1 MERTLDKRALR
12 LEPDERVSRLEDIM
26 SRMMM
31 PAMPIL
37 YAVAIAAF
45 SASPVNAQQRDM
57 VIITS
62 SGPGGGYDS
71 YSRMF
76 ARFMP
81 KHLPGNPT
89 IIVNNMP
96 GGAGIRAANY
106 LYTIAPKDGSTIAL
120 IDRGIQTAPLLYGA
134 ESKAQFDAVKFFQLG
149 SVMQETG
156 MVVLNSKSPVNSL
169 DDMRKMEIIVGAQG
183 PEQDP
188 AMYPRLLNQIA
199 GAKFK
204 IVYGYKGQPEVFNAV
219 EKGELQGLFMSG
231 WSGNGRA
238 YVLDKMGKGEMK
250 LLLQLAKVR
259 DPKHPD
265 LPTVLE
271 AVNSPADK
279 QIVEVLLSRL
289 ALGRPFIA
297 PPGVPAERIKILRAA
312 FRKSVEDPELIAE
325 AQKTR
330 LAIDPIWGEEAQEI
344 IESAYRTDPAVIE
357 RIRKIIK
364 LSE

>member
-1 MERTLDKRALR
+1 MSALDKRAVR
-12 LEPDERVSRLEDIM
+12 LEPDNQISQPESAM
-26 SRMMM
+26 NWMMK
-31 PAMPIL
+31 PALRIVCA
-37 YAVAIAAF
+37 AVVTTFGLGA
-45 SASPVNAQQRDM
+45 VMAQQRDM

-62 SGPGGGYDS
+62 SGPGGGYDA

-76 ARFMP
+76 ARYMP
-81 KHLPGNPT
+81 RHLPGNPT

-106 LYTIAPKDGSTIAL
+106 LYTIAPKDGTTIAL

-134 ESKAQFDAVKFFQLG
+134 ESRAQFEATKFHQLG

-156 MVVLNSKSPVNSL
+156 MIVLSTKSPVNTL

-219 EKGELQGLFMSG
+219 ERGELHGLFMSG

-238 YVLDKMGKGEMK
+238 FVLDKMGKGEMK
-250 LLLQLAKVR
+250 LLMQLATVR

-265 LPTVLE
+265 VPTILD
-271 AVNSPADK
+271 AVESPADK
-279 QIVEVLLSRL
+279 QIVEILLARL

-297 PPGVPAERIKILRAA
+297 PPGVPAERVQILRTA

-325 AQKTR
+325 AQKR
-330 LAIDPIWGEEAQEI
+330 GLPSIQSGA
-344 IESAYRTDPAVIE
+344 SKR
-357 RIRKIIK
+357 RK
-364 LSE
+364 

>member
-1 MERTLDKRALR
+1 MNWMMKPALS
-12 LEPDERVSRLEDIM
+12 VWI
-26 SRMMM
+26 
-31 PAMPIL
+31 
-37 YAVAIAAF
+37 AIAAATF
-45 SASPVNAQQRDM
+45 ATGAVAQQRDM

-62 SGPGGGYDS
+62 SGPGGGYDA

-76 ARFMP
+76 ARYMSR
-81 KHLPGNPT
+81 HLPGNPT

-106 LYTIAPKDGSTIAL
+106 LYTIAPKDGTTIAL

-134 ESKAQFDAVKFFQLG
+134 ESRAQFEATKFHQLG

-156 MVVLNSKSPVNSL
+156 MIVLSTKSPVNKL

-188 AMYPRLLNQIA
+188 AMYPRLLNQLA
-199 GAKFK
+199 GSKFK

-219 EKGELQGLFMSG
+219 EKGELHGLFMSG

-250 LLLQLAKVR
+250 LLMQLAKVR
-259 DPKHPD
+259 DPRHPD
-265 LPTVLE
+265 IPTILE
-271 AVNSPADK
+271 AVESPADK
-279 QIVEVLLSRL
+279 QIVEILLARL

-297 PPGVPAERIKILRAA
+297 PPGVPAERVQILRTA

-330 LAIDPIWGEEAQEI
+330 LAIDPIWGEQAQEI

-364 LSE
+364 LD

>member
-1 MERTLDKRALR
+1 MIRLAAAKSTAGPLSFVAMLTLS
-12 LEPDERVSRLEDIM
+12 VWG
-26 SRMMM
+26 
-31 PAMPIL
+31 
-37 YAVAIAAF
+37 
-45 SASPVNAQQRDM
+45 ASAQQRDM

-62 SGPGGGYDS
+62 SGPGGGYDA

-76 ARFMP
+76 ARHMP

-106 LYTIAPKDGSTIAL
+106 LYNVAPKDGSTIAL

-134 ESKAQFDAVKFFQLG
+134 ESKAQFEAVKFFQLG

-156 MVVLNSKSPVNSL
+156 MVVLSSKSPVNTI

-199 GAKFK
+199 GSNFK

-219 EKGELQGLFMSG
+219 ERGELNGLFMSG

-238 YVLDKMGKGEMK
+238 FVLDKMGKGEMK
-250 LLLQLAKVR
+250 LLLQLATQR
-259 DPKHPD
+259 DPNHKD
-265 LPTVLE
+265 VPTIMEV
-271 AVNSPADK
+271 VNSPADK
-279 QIVEVLLSRL
+279 QIVELLLSRL

-297 PPGVPAERIKILRAA
+297 PPGVPAERVEILRNA
-312 FRKSVEDPELIAE
+312 FRKSVEDPELLAE
-325 AQKTR
+325 AQKGR
-330 LAIDPIWGEEAQEI
+330 LAIDPIWGEQAQEMI
-344 IESAYRTDPAVIE
+344 ASAYKTDSATLE
-357 RIRKIIK
+357 RVRKIIK
-364 LSE
+364 LNE

>member
-1 MERTLDKRALR
+1 MIRLATAKSTASTLSFA
-12 LEPDERVSRLEDIM
+12 
-26 SRMMM
+26 
-31 PAMPIL
+31 AML
-37 YAVAIAAF
+37 TLSVCD
-45 SASPVNAQQRDM
+45 ASAQQRDM

-62 SGPGGGYDS
+62 SGAGGGYDA
-71 YSRMF
+71 YSRLF
-76 ARFMP
+76 ARHMP

-106 LYTIAPKDGSTIAL
+106 LYNIAPKDGSTIAL

-134 ESKAQFDAVKFFQLG
+134 ESKAQFEAVKFFQLG

-156 MVVLNSKSPVNSL
+156 MVVLSSKSPVNTL
-169 DDMRKMEIIVGAQG
+169 DDMRKIEIIVGAQG

-199 GAKFK
+199 GSRFK

-219 EKGELQGLFMSG
+219 EKDELHGLFMSG
-231 WSGNGRA
+231 WSGTGRA
-238 YVLDKMGKGEMK
+238 YVLDKIGKGEMK
-250 LLLQLAKVR
+250 LLLQLATQR
-259 DPKHPD
+259 DPNHKD
-265 LPTVLE
+265 IPTIME

-297 PPGVPAERIKILRAA
+297 PPGVPAERIQVLRSA

-325 AQKTR
+325 AQKGR
-330 LAIDPIWGEEAQEI
+330 LAIDPIWGEQAQEI
-344 IESAYRTDPAVIE
+344 IINAYRTDPAIIE

-364 LSE
+364 LTE

>member
-1 MERTLDKRALR
+1 MNWMMKPALKV
-12 LEPDERVSRLEDIM
+12 LC
-26 SRMMM
+26 
-31 PAMPIL
+31 
-37 YAVAIAAF
+37 AVAATTLVLGAAM
-45 SASPVNAQQRDM
+45 AQQRDM

-62 SGPGGGYDS
+62 SGPGGGYDA

-76 ARFMP
+76 ARYMP
-81 KHLPGNPT
+81 RHLPGNPT

-106 LYTIAPKDGSTIAL
+106 LYTIAPKDGNTIAL

-134 ESKAQFDAVKFFQLG
+134 ESRAQFEATKFFQLG

-156 MVVLNSKSPVNSL
+156 MIVLSTKSPVNTL

-219 EKGELQGLFMSG
+219 ERGELHGLFMSG

-238 YVLDKMGKGEMK
+238 FVLDKMAKGEMK
-250 LLLQLAKVR
+250 LLMQLAKVR

-265 LPTVLE
+265 VPTILD
-271 AVNSPADK
+271 AVDSPSDK
-279 QIVEVLLSRL
+279 QIVEILLARL

-297 PPGVPAERIKILRAA
+297 PPGVPAERIQILRTA
-312 FRKSVEDPELIAE
+312 FRKSVEDPDLIAE
-325 AQKTR
+325 AQKAR
-330 LAIDPIWGEEAQEI
+330 LAIDPIWGEQAQEM

-364 LSE
+364 LE

>member
-1 MERTLDKRALR
+1 MNWMMKPALS
-12 LEPDERVSRLEDIM
+12 VWI
-26 SRMMM
+26 
-31 PAMPIL
+31 
-37 YAVAIAAF
+37 AIAAATF
-45 SASPVNAQQRDM
+45 ATGAVAQQRDM

-62 SGPGGGYDS
+62 SGPGGGYDA

-76 ARFMP
+76 ARYMSR
-81 KHLPGNPT
+81 HLPGNPT

-106 LYTIAPKDGSTIAL
+106 LYTIAPKDGTTIAL

-134 ESKAQFDAVKFFQLG
+134 ESRAQFEATKFHQLG

-156 MVVLNSKSPVNSL
+156 MIVLSTKSPVNSL

-188 AMYPRLLNQIA
+188 AMYPRLLNQLA
-199 GAKFK
+199 GSKFK

-219 EKGELQGLFMSG
+219 EKGELHGLFMSG

-250 LLLQLAKVR
+250 LLMQLAKVR
-259 DPKHPD
+259 DPRHPD
-265 LPTVLE
+265 IPTILE
-271 AVNSPADK
+271 AVETPADK
-279 QIVEVLLSRL
+279 QIVEILLARL

-297 PPGVPAERIKILRAA
+297 PPGVPAERVQILRTA

-330 LAIDPIWGEEAQEI
+330 LAIDPIWGEQAQEI

-364 LSE
+364 LD

>member
-1 MERTLDKRALR
+1 MNWMLKPVLSIVCAAAATTLGLGA
-12 LEPDERVSRLEDIM
+12 
-26 SRMMM
+26 
-31 PAMPIL
+31 AM
-37 YAVAIAAF
+37 
-45 SASPVNAQQRDM
+45 AQQRDM

-62 SGPGGGYDS
+62 SGPGGGYDA
-71 YSRMF
+71 YSRLF
-76 ARFMP
+76 ARYMSR
-81 KHLPGNPT
+81 HLPGNPT

-106 LYTIAPKDGSTIAL
+106 LYTIAPKDGTTIAL

-134 ESKAQFDAVKFFQLG
+134 ESRAQFEATKFHQLG

-156 MVVLNSKSPVNSL
+156 MIVLSTKSPVNTL

-219 EKGELQGLFMSG
+219 ERGELHGLFMSG

-238 YVLDKMGKGEMK
+238 FVLDKMGKGEMK
-250 LLLQLAKVR
+250 LLMQLATVR

-265 LPTVLE
+265 VPTILD
-271 AVNSPADK
+271 AVESPADK
-279 QIVEVLLSRL
+279 QIVEILLARL

-297 PPGVPAERIKILRAA
+297 PPGVPAERVQILRTA

-325 AQKTR
+325 AQKAR
-330 LAIDPIWGEEAQEI
+330 LAIDPIWGEQAQEM
-344 IESAYRTDPAVIE
+344 IEKAYRTDPAIIE
-357 RIRKIIK
+357 RIRKMIR
-364 LSE
+364 LE

>member
-1 MERTLDKRALR
+1 
-12 LEPDERVSRLEDIM
+12 M
-26 SRMMM
+26 SRTF
-31 PAMPIL
+31 
-37 YAVAIAAF
+37 AVKSIVGAF
-45 SASPVNAQQRDM
+45 SFTAALALGGWGASAQPRDM

-62 SGPGGGYDS
+62 SAPGGGYDA

-76 ARFMP
+76 ARHMP
-81 KHLPGNPT
+81 KHLPGTPT
-89 IIVNNMP
+89 IVVNNMP

-106 LYTIAPKDGSTIAL
+106 LYNIAPKDGSTISL

-134 ESKAQFDAVKFFQLG
+134 ESKAQFEAVKFFQLG

-156 MVVLNSKSPVNSL
+156 MIVLSSKSPVNTL

-199 GAKFK
+199 GSRFK

-219 EKGELQGLFMSG
+219 ERDELHGLFMSG

-238 YVLDKMGKGEMK
+238 FVLDKMSKGEMK
-250 LLLQLAKVR
+250 LLMHLGTKR
-259 DPKHPD
+259 DSEHPN
-265 LPTVLE
+265 LPTILE

-297 PPGVPAERIKILRAA
+297 PPGVPAERIQALRTA

-325 AQKTR
+325 AQKGR
-330 LAIDPIWGEEAQEI
+330 LAIDPIWGEQAQEMI
-344 IESAYRTDPAVIE
+344 AKAYKTDPAVIA

-364 LSE
+364 LTE

>member
-1 MERTLDKRALR
+1 MNWMMKPALS
-12 LEPDERVSRLEDIM
+12 VWI
-26 SRMMM
+26 
-31 PAMPIL
+31 
-37 YAVAIAAF
+37 AIAAATF
-45 SASPVNAQQRDM
+45 ATGAVAQQRDM

-62 SGPGGGYDS
+62 SGPGGGYDA

-76 ARFMP
+76 ARYMSR
-81 KHLPGNPT
+81 HLPGNPT

-106 LYTIAPKDGSTIAL
+106 LYTIAPKDGTTIAL

-134 ESKAQFDAVKFFQLG
+134 ESRAQFEATKFHQLG

-156 MVVLNSKSPVNSL
+156 MIVLSTKSPANSL

-188 AMYPRLLNQIA
+188 AMYPRLLNQLA
-199 GAKFK
+199 GSKFK

-219 EKGELQGLFMSG
+219 EKGELHGLFMSG

-250 LLLQLAKVR
+250 LLMQLAKVR
-259 DPKHPD
+259 DPRHPD
-265 LPTVLE
+265 IPTILE
-271 AVNSPADK
+271 AVESPADK
-279 QIVEVLLSRL
+279 QIVEILLARL

-297 PPGVPAERIKILRAA
+297 PPGVPAERVQILRTA

-330 LAIDPIWGEEAQEI
+330 LAIDPIWGEQAQEI
-344 IESAYRTDPAVIE
+344 IENAYRTDPAVIE

-364 LSE
+364 LD